1 MKTEQASMKAV
12 FTKKCDNA
20 INHGGKME
28 TIGQFILI
36 DKKTEREVI
45 VARTYIG
52 RGRSAS
58 QVKAAIWVTLSDKK
72 KPAGWEYGHTSGSGQ
87 AGGYGYDKASTAIAD
102 AIESAGIELY
112 GTAYLRHGEKVDFKK
127 RVYFGGVGVT
137 ATRSALLAIAYA
149 AGWTDVIFVEA

>member
-1 MKTEQASMKAV
+1 MKTKQASLKAV
-12 FTKKCDNA
+12 FTKECGNA

-28 TIGQFILI
+28 TMSQFILI
-36 DKKTEREVI
+36 DKKTEREVV
-45 VARTYIG
+45 VARTYMG

-58 QVKAAIWVTLSDKK
+58 QVKAAIWVDLSDKK
-72 KPAGWEYGHTSGSGQ
+72 KLAGWEYGYTSGSGQ

-149 AGWTDVIFVEA
+149 AGWTDVVFVEA

>member
-1 MKTEQASMKAV
+1 MKTKQASMKAV
-12 FTKKCDNA
+12 FTKECDKA

-28 TIGQFILI
+28 TMSQFILI
-36 DKKTEREVI
+36 DKKTEKQVV
-45 VARTYIG
+45 VARTYMG

-72 KPAGWEYGHTSGSGQ
+72 KPAGWEYGHTSGAGC

-112 GTAYLRHGEKVDFKK
+112 GSAYLRRGEKVDLKN
-127 RVYFGGVGVT
+127 RVHFGGVGVT

>member
-1 MKTEQASMKAV
+1 MKTKQVNLKAV
-12 FTKKCDNA
+12 FTKECNSA
-20 INHGGKME
+20 INHGGKLE
-28 TIGQFILI
+28 TVSQFILI
-36 DKKTEREVI
+36 DKKTERQVV
-45 VARTYIG
+45 VARTYMG

-58 QVKAAIWVTLSDKK
+58 QVKAAIWVTLSGKK
-72 KPAGWEYGHTSGSGQ
+72 KPDGWEYGHTSGAGC

-112 GTAYLRHGEKVDFKK
+112 GSAYLRHGEKVDFKN
-127 RVYFGGVGVT
+127 RVHFGGVGVT

>member
-1 MKTEQASMKAV
+1 MKTKQASLKAV
-12 FTKKCDNA
+12 FTTECSNA
-20 INHGGKME
+20 INHGGKLE
-28 TIGQFILI
+28 TMSQFILI
-36 DKKTEREVI
+36 DKMTEKQVV
-45 VARTYIG
+45 VARTYMG

-72 KPAGWEYGHTSGSGQ
+72 KPDGWEYGHTSGAGC

-112 GTAYLRHGEKVDFKK
+112 GTTYHRRGEKVDFKN

-149 AGWTDVIFVEA
+149 AGWTDVVLVEA

>member
-1 MKTEQASMKAV
+1 MKTKPASMKAV
-12 FTKKCDNA
+12 FTTECSNA

-28 TIGQFILI
+28 TMSQFILI
-36 DKKTEREVI
+36 DKKTEKEVV
-45 VARTYIG
+45 VARTYTG

-72 KPAGWEYGHTSGSGQ
+72 KPAGWEYGHTSG
-87 AGGYGYDKASTAIAD
+87 AGCAGRYGYDKASTAIAD

-112 GTAYLRHGEKVDFKK
+112 GSAYHRRGENVDFKK

-149 AGWTDVIFVEA
+149 AGWTDVILVEA

>member
-1 MKTEQASMKAV
+1 MKTKQASMKAV
-12 FTKKCDNA
+12 FTKECDKA

-28 TIGQFILI
+28 TINQFVMV
-36 DKKTEREVI
+36 DKKTEKQVV
-45 VARTYIG
+45 VARTYMG

-58 QVKAAIWVTLSDKK
+58 QVKASIWVTLSSKK

-112 GTAYLRHGEKVDFKK
+112 GPEYLRHGEKVDFKK

-149 AGWTDVIFVEA
+149 AGWTDVVFVVA

>member
-1 MKTEQASMKAV
+1 MKTKQASMKAV
-12 FTKKCDNA
+12 FTKECDNA

-28 TIGQFILI
+28 TVSQFILI
-36 DKKTEREVI
+36 DKKTEREVV
-45 VARTYIG
+45 VARTYMG

-58 QVKAAIWVTLSDKK
+58 QVKAAIWITLSDKK
-72 KPAGWEYGHTSGSGQ
+72 TPAGWEYGHTSGAGC

-112 GTAYLRHGEKVDFKK
+112 GTAYKRHGENVDFKK
-127 RVYFGGVGVT
+127 RVHFGGAGSS

-149 AGWTDVIFVEA
+149 AGWNDVVFVEA

>member
-1 MKTEQASMKAV
+1 MKTKQASLKAV

-20 INHGGKME
+20 VNHGGKME

-36 DKKTEREVI
+36 DKKTEKQVV
-45 VARTYIG
+45 VARTYMG

-58 QVKAAIWVTLSDKK
+58 QVKASIWVTLSSKK

-112 GTAYLRHGEKVDFKK
+112 GPEYLRHGEKVDFKK

-149 AGWTDVIFVEA
+149 AGWTDVIFVGA

>member
-1 MKTEQASMKAV
+1 MKTKQANMKAV

-20 INHGGKME
+20 INHGGKMA
-28 TIGQFILI
+28 TVNQFILI

-52 RGRSAS
+52 RGRYAS

-72 KPAGWEYGHTSGSGQ
+72 KPAGWEYGHTSGAGC

-112 GTAYLRHGEKVDFKK
+112 GSAYHRHGEKVDFKN
-127 RVYFGGVGVT
+127 RVHFGGVT

-149 AGWTDVIFVEA
+149 AGWTDVVFVEA